1 MTPEGAIKAAVMDY
15 LKKSGRFYMRMQ
27 SGKVKVMGG
36 WMYLCP
42 AGTAD
47 VLTFAPDGRCMWIEL
62 KQLKGEQRKAQVE
75 FQEKVTAIGHSYVVA
90 RSVEDVAAAFKE
102 AGR

>member
-1 MTPEGAIKAAVMDY
+1 MTPEGIVKTAVLDY
-15 LKKSGRFYMRMQ
+15 LKKSGRFFMRLQ

-47 VLTFAPDGRCMWIEL
+47 VLTFDSVGRCMWIEL
-62 KQLKGEQRKAQVE
+62 KQLKGEQREKQVE
-75 FQEKVTAIGHSYVVA
+75 FQQKVTAIGHSYVVA
-90 RSVEDVAAAFKE
+90 RSVEDVVKAFKE
-102 AGR
+102 AA

>member
-1 MTPEGAIKAAVMDY
+1 MTPEGRVKAEVLDY
-15 LKKSGRFYMRMQ
+15 LKKTGRFYMRMQ

-47 VLTFAPDGRCMWIEL
+47 VLTFDSSGRCVWIEL
-62 KQLKGEQRKAQVE
+62 KQLKGEQREKQVE
-75 FQEKVTAIGHSYVVA
+75 FQQKVVGIGHTYIVA
-90 RSVEDVAAAFKE
+90 RSVEDVINGFKE
-102 AGR
+102 AA